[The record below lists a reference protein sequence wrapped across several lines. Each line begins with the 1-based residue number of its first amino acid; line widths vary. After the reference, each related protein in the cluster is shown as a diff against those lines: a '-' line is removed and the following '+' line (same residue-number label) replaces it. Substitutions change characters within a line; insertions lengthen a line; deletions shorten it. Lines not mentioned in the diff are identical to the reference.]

1 MKAFDQN
8 SIGLTDVLVHRA
20 IFKRKMVRKWTKV
33 KPNWIYSKQA
43 GMNEWILGLPFI
55 KYC

>member
-8 SIGLTDVLVHRA
+8 SKGLTNVLVHRA
-20 IFKRKMVRKWTKV
+20 IFKRKMAKMYRSMY

-43 GMNEWILGLPFI
+43 GMNE
-55 KYC
+55 